1 MQKKNFCP
9 YCGAK
14 LSGEVRFCPQC
25 GKKLEDDSINNSEEV
40 SQEESIEENIPEQHS
55 SEEIV
60 SDNTPKKQNEGNE
73 IPEEFPD
80 GLDENPS
87 GIKKSKT
94 SVFIKIIIGIV
105 VAGLLFGLGY
115 KLFDVVDNKK
125 AQKQAETKKEDTK
138 KTPEKESNSKK
149 IGDQTFHTNIK
160 GIGEAEFISN
170 TPNTNESK
178 YADATFEIEK
188 DGKTYEK
195 LPGYEKNNIR
205 KDKVFQSVDAVSFQD
220 CNSDNAD
227 DIIIINS
234 YKVNKNVK
242 TESRIYIQGSDQKFT
257 LDKDLSTRVNENGS
271 LATVADIVDYLKQE
285 ESNTAEIS
293 SKSEQKNSGQE
304 ASSDEWKQEE
314 SNTAEISFK
323 SEQKNS
329 GQEASSDEWKQAYIN
344 WVNQRPDW
352 TYVLFDVNGDDI
364 PEIAA
369 HSGNM
374 ADGGAVG
381 TYANGKV
388 QEIPIARGGL
398 ISVQGQNVVDNS
410 DGHMGR
416 YYDYVYKIDDGRWVQ
431 IGDGEYGDDGDTT
444 METDKYGNSTIKFVY
459 TWNGEKVSEDEYSA
473 NLKKLIDVDLADD
486 IGYQEVSSS
495 EIISQIRNYT
505 NDNKIILK
513 QEDGK

>member
-14 LSGEVRFCPQC
+14 LSSEVRFCPQC

-40 SQEESIEENIPEQHS
+40 SQEESIGENIPEQHS

-138 KTPEKESNSKK
+138 KTPEKESNSKDTKKTPEKESNSKK

-160 GIGEAEFISN
+160 GIGEVEFISN

-234 YKVNKNVK
+234 YKVNKNMK

-293 SKSEQKNSGQE
+293 S
-304 ASSDEWKQEE
+304 
-314 SNTAEISFK
+314 K

-388 QEIPIARGGL
+388 QEIPIARCGL

-416 YYDYVYKIDDGRWVQ
+416 YYDCVYKIDDGRWVQ

-473 NLKKLIDVDLADD
+473 NLKKLVDVDLADE

>member
-55 SEEIV
+55 SGEIV
-60 SDNTPKKQNEGNE
+60 SDNIPKKQNEGNE
-73 IPEEFPD
+73 ITEEFPD

-94 SVFIKIIIGIV
+94 PVFIKIIIGIV

-115 KLFDVVDNKK
+115 KLFDVADNKK

-160 GIGEAEFISN
+160 GIGEVEFISN

-178 YADATFEIEK
+178 YADATFEIDK

-234 YKVNKNVK
+234 YKENENIE
-242 TESRIYIQGSDQKFT
+242 TESRIYIQGSDQKFI
-257 LDKDLSTRVNENGS
+257 LDKELSTKVNENGS
-271 LATVADIVDYLKQE
+271 LTTVADIVDYLKQKE
-285 ESNTAEIS
+285 TNTTEKS
-293 SKSEQKNSGQE
+293 SKSEQKV
-304 ASSDEWKQEE
+304 
-314 SNTAEISFK
+314 
-323 SEQKNS
+323 
-329 GQEASSDEWKQAYIN
+329 SSDEWKQAYID

-388 QEIPIARGGL
+388 QEIPIARYGL

-416 YYDYVYKIDDGRWVQ
+416 YYDYVYKIDDGKWVQ
-431 IGDGEYGDDGDTT
+431 IGDGEYGDGGDATV
-444 METDKYGNSTIKFVY
+444 ETDEYGNDTINFKY
-459 TWNGEKVSEDEYSA
+459 TWNGDEVSEDEYSA
-473 NLKKLIDVDLADD
+473 KLKKVIDVDLADE

-495 EIISQIRNYT
+495 EIISQIQNYT
-505 NDNKIILK
+505 NDNKTILK

>member
-55 SEEIV
+55 SGEIV

-73 IPEEFPD
+73 ITEEFPD

-94 SVFIKIIIGIV
+94 PVFIKIIIGIV

-160 GIGEAEFISN
+160 GIGEVEFISN

-195 LPGYEKNNIR
+195 FPGYEKNNIR

-234 YKVNKNVK
+234 YKENENVK
-242 TESRIYIQGSDQKFT
+242 IESRIYIQGSDQKFT

-304 ASSDEWKQEE
+304 ASSDEWKQ
-314 SNTAEISFK
+314 
-323 SEQKNS
+323 
-329 GQEASSDEWKQAYIN
+329 AYIN

-352 TYVLFDVNGDDI
+352 IYVLFDVNGDDI

-410 DGHMGR
+410 DGHVGR

-473 NLKKLIDVDLADD
+473 NLKKLIDVDLADE

>member
-14 LSGEVRFCPQC
+14 LSSEVRFCPQC

-40 SQEESIEENIPEQHS
+40 SQEESIGENIPEQHS

-73 IPEEFPD
+73 ITEEFPD

-87 GIKKSKT
+87 EIKKSKT
-94 SVFIKIIIGIV
+94 TVFIKIIIGIV

-160 GIGEAEFISN
+160 GIGEVEFISN

-178 YADATFEIEK
+178 YADATFEIER

-304 ASSDEWKQEE
+304 ASSDEWKE
-314 SNTAEISFK
+314 
-323 SEQKNS
+323 
-329 GQEASSDEWKQAYIN
+329 AYIN

-410 DGHMGR
+410 DGHVGR
-416 YYDYVYKIDDGRWVQ
+416 YYDCVYKIDDGRWVQ
-431 IGDGEYGDDGDTT
+431 IGDGEYGDNGDTT

-473 NLKKLIDVDLADD
+473 NLKKLIDVDLADE

-495 EIISQIRNYT
+495 EIISQIRKYT

>member
-73 IPEEFPD
+73 ISEEFPD

-94 SVFIKIIIGIV
+94 PVFIKSIIGIV

-138 KTPEKESNSKK
+138 KIPEKESNSKK

-160 GIGEAEFISN
+160 GIGEVEFISN

-195 LPGYEKNNIR
+195 FPGYEKNNIR

-234 YKVNKNVK
+234 YKENENVK

-293 SKSEQKNSGQE
+293 S
-304 ASSDEWKQEE
+304 
-314 SNTAEISFK
+314 K

-416 YYDYVYKIDDGRWVQ
+416 YYDCVYKIDDGRWVQ

-473 NLKKLIDVDLADD
+473 NLKKLIDVDLADE

>member
-14 LSGEVRFCPQC
+14 LSSEVRFCPQC
-25 GKKLEDDSINNSEEV
+25 GKKLEDDNINNSEEV
-40 SQEESIEENIPEQHS
+40 SQEESIGENIPEQHS

-73 IPEEFPD
+73 ITEEFPD

-87 GIKKSKT
+87 EIKKSKT
-94 SVFIKIIIGIV
+94 TVFIKIIIGIV

-160 GIGEAEFISN
+160 GIGEVEFISN

-234 YKVNKNVK
+234 YKENENVK

-304 ASSDEWKQEE
+304 ASSDEWKE
-314 SNTAEISFK
+314 
-323 SEQKNS
+323 
-329 GQEASSDEWKQAYIN
+329 AYIN

-410 DGHMGR
+410 DGHVGR
-416 YYDYVYKIDDGRWVQ
+416 YYDCVYKIDDGRWVQ
-431 IGDGEYGDDGDTT
+431 IGDGEYGDNGDTT

-473 NLKKLIDVDLADD
+473 NLKKLIDVDLADE

-495 EIISQIRNYT
+495 EIISQIRKYT

>member
-55 SEEIV
+55 SGEIV
-60 SDNTPKKQNEGNE
+60 SDNTPKKKNEENE
-73 IPEEFPD
+73 ITEEFPD

-94 SVFIKIIIGIV
+94 PVFIKIIIGIV

-115 KLFDVVDNKK
+115 KLFDVADNKK
-125 AQKQAETKKEDTK
+125 AQKQAEAKKEDTK

-160 GIGEAEFISN
+160 GIGEVEFISN

-178 YADATFEIEK
+178 YVDATFEIEK

-304 ASSDEWKQEE
+304 ASSDEWKQ
-314 SNTAEISFK
+314 
-323 SEQKNS
+323 
-329 GQEASSDEWKQAYIN
+329 AYIN

-410 DGHMGR
+410 DGHVGR
-416 YYDYVYKIDDGRWVQ
+416 YYDCVYKIDDGRWVQ
-431 IGDGEYGDDGDTT
+431 IGDGEYGDNGDTT

-473 NLKKLIDVDLADD
+473 NLKKLIDVDLADE

-495 EIISQIRNYT
+495 EIISQIRKYT

>member
-40 SQEESIEENIPEQHS
+40 SEQHS

-73 IPEEFPD
+73 ITEEFPD

-94 SVFIKIIIGIV
+94 PVFIKIIIGIV

-115 KLFDVVDNKK
+115 KLFDVADNKK

-160 GIGEAEFISN
+160 GIGEVEFISN

-178 YADATFEIEK
+178 YADATFEIDK

-234 YKVNKNVK
+234 YKENENIE
-242 TESRIYIQGSDQKFT
+242 TESRIYIQGSDQKFI
-257 LDKDLSTRVNENGS
+257 LDKELSTKVNENGS
-271 LATVADIVDYLKQE
+271 LTTVADIVDYLKQKE
-285 ESNTAEIS
+285 TNTTEKS
-293 SKSEQKNSGQE
+293 SKSEQKV
-304 ASSDEWKQEE
+304 
-314 SNTAEISFK
+314 
-323 SEQKNS
+323 
-329 GQEASSDEWKQAYIN
+329 SSDEWKQAYID

-388 QEIPIARGGL
+388 QEIPIARYGL

-416 YYDYVYKIDDGRWVQ
+416 YYDYVYKIDDGKWVQ
-431 IGDGEYGDDGDTT
+431 IGDGEYGDGGDATV
-444 METDKYGNSTIKFVY
+444 ETDEYGNDTINFKY
-459 TWNGEKVSEDEYSA
+459 TWNGDEVSEDEYSA
-473 NLKKLIDVDLADD
+473 KLKKVIDVDLADE

-495 EIISQIRNYT
+495 EIISQIQNYT
-505 NDNKIILK
+505 NDNKTILK

>member
-14 LSGEVRFCPQC
+14 LSSEVRFCPQC

-40 SQEESIEENIPEQHS
+40 SQEESIGENIPEQHS
-55 SEEIV
+55 SGEIV

-73 IPEEFPD
+73 ITEEFPD

-94 SVFIKIIIGIV
+94 PVFIKSIIGIV

-138 KTPEKESNSKK
+138 KIPEKESNSKK

-160 GIGEAEFISN
+160 GIGEVEFISN

-234 YKVNKNVK
+234 YKENENVK
-242 TESRIYIQGSDQKFT
+242 IESRIYIQGSDQKFT
-257 LDKDLSTRVNENGS
+257 LDKDLSTRVNENGL

-293 SKSEQKNSGQE
+293 S
-304 ASSDEWKQEE
+304 
-314 SNTAEISFK
+314 K

-388 QEIPIARGGL
+388 QEIPIARCGL

-416 YYDYVYKIDDGRWVQ
+416 YYDCVYKIDDGRWVQ

-473 NLKKLIDVDLADD
+473 NLKKLIDVDLADE

>member
-14 LSGEVRFCPQC
+14 LSSEVRFCPQC

-40 SQEESIEENIPEQHS
+40 SQEESIGENIPEQHS
-55 SEEIV
+55 SGEIV

-73 IPEEFPD
+73 ISEEFPD

-138 KTPEKESNSKK
+138 KTPEKKSNSKK

-160 GIGEAEFISN
+160 GIGEVEFISN

-195 LPGYEKNNIR
+195 LPEYEKNNIR

-473 NLKKLIDVDLADD
+473 NLKKMIDVDLADD

>member
-14 LSGEVRFCPQC
+14 LSSEVRFCPQC
-25 GKKLEDDSINNSEEV
+25 GKKLEDDNINNSEEV
-40 SQEESIEENIPEQHS
+40 SQEESIGENIPEQHS

-138 KTPEKESNSKK
+138 KTPEKESNSKDTKKTPKKESNSKK

-304 ASSDEWKQEE
+304 ASSDEWKQ
-314 SNTAEISFK
+314 
-323 SEQKNS
+323 
-329 GQEASSDEWKQAYIN
+329 AYIN

-388 QEIPIARGGL
+388 QEIPIARCGL

-416 YYDYVYKIDDGRWVQ
+416 YYDCVYKIDDGRWVQ

-444 METDKYGNSTIKFVY
+444 METDKYGNSIIKFVY

-473 NLKKLIDVDLADD
+473 NLKKLIDVDLADE
-486 IGYQEVSSS
+486 IGYQEISSS

>member
-40 SQEESIEENIPEQHS
+40 SQEESIGENIPEQHS

-138 KTPEKESNSKK
+138 KIPEKESNSKK

-160 GIGEAEFISN
+160 GIGEVEFISN

-234 YKVNKNVK
+234 YKENENVK
-242 TESRIYIQGSDQKFT
+242 IESRIYIQGSDQKFT
-257 LDKDLSTRVNENGS
+257 LDKDLSTRVNENGL

-293 SKSEQKNSGQE
+293 S
-304 ASSDEWKQEE
+304 
-314 SNTAEISFK
+314 K

-410 DGHMGR
+410 DGHVGR
-416 YYDYVYKIDDGRWVQ
+416 YYDCVYKIDDGRWVQ

-473 NLKKLIDVDLADD
+473 NLKKLIDVDLADE

>member
-14 LSGEVRFCPQC
+14 LSSEVRFCPQC

-40 SQEESIEENIPEQHS
+40 SQEESIGENIPEQHS
-55 SEEIV
+55 SGEIV

-73 IPEEFPD
+73 ITEEFPD

-94 SVFIKIIIGIV
+94 PVFIKSIIGIV

-138 KTPEKESNSKK
+138 KTPEKESNSKDTKKTPEKESNSKK

-160 GIGEAEFISN
+160 GIGEVEFISN

-234 YKVNKNVK
+234 YKENENVK
-242 TESRIYIQGSDQKFT
+242 IESRIYIQGSDQKFT
-257 LDKDLSTRVNENGS
+257 LDKDLSTRVNENGL

-293 SKSEQKNSGQE
+293 S
-304 ASSDEWKQEE
+304 
-314 SNTAEISFK
+314 K

-410 DGHMGR
+410 DGHVGR
-416 YYDYVYKIDDGRWVQ
+416 YYDCVYKIDDGRWVQ

-473 NLKKLIDVDLADD
+473 NLKKLIDVDLADE

>member
-14 LSGEVRFCPQC
+14 LSSEVRFCPQC

-40 SQEESIEENIPEQHS
+40 SQEESIGENIPEQHS

-73 IPEEFPD
+73 ITEEFPD
-80 GLDENPS
+80 DPNENPPED
-87 GIKKSKT
+87 KKAKMPL
-94 SVFIKIIIGIV
+94 FIKIIIGIV
-105 VAGLLFGLGY
+105 VVGLLLGLGY
-115 KLFDVVDNKK
+115 KLFDVADNKK

-138 KTPEKESNSKK
+138 KTLEKESNSKK

-160 GIGEAEFISN
+160 GIGEVEFISN

-234 YKVNKNVK
+234 YKENENIE
-242 TESRIYIQGSDQKFT
+242 TESRIYIQGSDQKFI
-257 LDKDLSTRVNENGS
+257 LDKELSTKVNENGS
-271 LATVADIVDYLKQE
+271 LTTVADIVDYLKQKE
-285 ESNTAEIS
+285 TNTTEKS
-293 SKSEQKNSGQE
+293 SKSEQKV
-304 ASSDEWKQEE
+304 
-314 SNTAEISFK
+314 
-323 SEQKNS
+323 
-329 GQEASSDEWKQAYIN
+329 SSDEWKQAYID

-388 QEIPIARGGL
+388 QEIPIARYGL

-416 YYDYVYKIDDGRWVQ
+416 YYDYVYKIDDGKWVQ
-431 IGDGEYGDDGDTT
+431 IGDGEYGDGGDATV
-444 METDKYGNSTIKFVY
+444 ETDEYGNDTINFKY
-459 TWNGEKVSEDEYSA
+459 TWNGDEVSEDEYSA
-473 NLKKLIDVDLADD
+473 KLKKVIDVDLADE

-495 EIISQIRNYT
+495 EIISQIQNYT
-505 NDNKIILK
+505 NDNKTILK

>member
-14 LSGEVRFCPQC
+14 LSSEVRFCPQC

-40 SQEESIEENIPEQHS
+40 SQEESIGENIPEQHS

-138 KTPEKESNSKK
+138 KTPEKESNSKDTKKTPEKESNSKK

-195 LPGYEKNNIR
+195 LPGYKKNNIR

-304 ASSDEWKQEE
+304 ASSDEWKQ
-314 SNTAEISFK
+314 
-323 SEQKNS
+323 
-329 GQEASSDEWKQAYIN
+329 AYIN

-410 DGHMGR
+410 DGHVGR
-416 YYDYVYKIDDGRWVQ
+416 YYDCVYKIDDGRWVQ
-431 IGDGEYGDDGDTT
+431 IGDGEYGDNGDTT

-473 NLKKLIDVDLADD
+473 NLKKLIDVDLADE

-495 EIISQIRNYT
+495 EIISQIRKYT

>member
-14 LSGEVRFCPQC
+14 LSSEVRFCPQC

-40 SQEESIEENIPEQHS
+40 SQEESIGENIPEQHS

-138 KTPEKESNSKK
+138 KTPEKESNSKDTKKTPEKESNSKK

-234 YKVNKNVK
+234 YKENENVK
-242 TESRIYIQGSDQKFT
+242 IESRIYIQGSDQKFT

-304 ASSDEWKQEE
+304 ASSDEWKE
-314 SNTAEISFK
+314 
-323 SEQKNS
+323 
-329 GQEASSDEWKQAYIN
+329 AYIN

-388 QEIPIARGGL
+388 QEIPIARCGL

-416 YYDYVYKIDDGRWVQ
+416 YYDCVYKIDDGRWVQ

-473 NLKKLIDVDLADD
+473 NLKKLIDVDLADE

>member
-14 LSGEVRFCPQC
+14 LSSEVRFCPQC

-55 SEEIV
+55 SGEIV

-73 IPEEFPD
+73 ITEEFPD

-87 GIKKSKT
+87 EIKKSKT
-94 SVFIKIIIGIV
+94 TVFIKIIIGIV

-160 GIGEAEFISN
+160 GIGEVEFISN

-178 YADATFEIEK
+178 YADATFEIER

-234 YKVNKNVK
+234 YKENENVK

-271 LATVADIVDYLKQE
+271 LTTVADIVDYLKQE

-293 SKSEQKNSGQE
+293 S
-304 ASSDEWKQEE
+304 
-314 SNTAEISFK
+314 K

-410 DGHMGR
+410 DGHVGR
-416 YYDYVYKIDDGRWVQ
+416 YYDCVYKIDDGRWVQ
-431 IGDGEYGDDGDTT
+431 IGDGEYGDNGDTT

-473 NLKKLIDVDLADD
+473 NLKKLIDVDLADE

-495 EIISQIRNYT
+495 EIISQIRKYT

>member
-14 LSGEVRFCPQC
+14 LSSEVRFCPQC

-73 IPEEFPD
+73 ITEEFPD

-87 GIKKSKT
+87 EIKKSKT
-94 SVFIKIIIGIV
+94 TVFIKIIIGIV

-271 LATVADIVDYLKQE
+271 LTTVADIVDYLKQE

-304 ASSDEWKQEE
+304 ASSDEWKE
-314 SNTAEISFK
+314 
-323 SEQKNS
+323 
-329 GQEASSDEWKQAYIN
+329 AYIN

-388 QEIPIARGGL
+388 QEIPIARCGL

-416 YYDYVYKIDDGRWVQ
+416 YYDCVYKIDDGRWVQ

-473 NLKKLIDVDLADD
+473 NLKKLIDVDLADE

-495 EIISQIRNYT
+495 EIISQIRKYT

>member
-14 LSGEVRFCPQC
+14 LSSEVRFCPQC

-40 SQEESIEENIPEQHS
+40 SQEESIGENIPEQHS
-55 SEEIV
+55 SGEIV

-73 IPEEFPD
+73 ISEEFPE

-94 SVFIKIIIGIV
+94 PVFIKSIIGIV

-115 KLFDVVDNKK
+115 KLFDVADNKK

-138 KTPEKESNSKK
+138 KIPEKESNSKK

-304 ASSDEWKQEE
+304 ASSDEWKQ
-314 SNTAEISFK
+314 
-323 SEQKNS
+323 
-329 GQEASSDEWKQAYIN
+329 AYIN

-410 DGHMGR
+410 DGHVGR
-416 YYDYVYKIDDGRWVQ
+416 YYDCVYKIDDGRWVQ
-431 IGDGEYGDDGDTT
+431 IGDGEYGDNGDTT

-473 NLKKLIDVDLADD
+473 NLKKLIDVDLADE

-495 EIISQIRNYT
+495 EIISQIRKYT

>member
-14 LSGEVRFCPQC
+14 LSSEVRFCPQC
-25 GKKLEDDSINNSEEV
+25 GKKLEDDNINNSEEV
-40 SQEESIEENIPEQHS
+40 SQEESIGENIPEQHS
-55 SEEIV
+55 SGEIV

-94 SVFIKIIIGIV
+94 PVFIKIIIGIV

-160 GIGEAEFISN
+160 GIGEVEFISN

-195 LPGYEKNNIR
+195 FPGYEKNNIR

-234 YKVNKNVK
+234 YKENENVK
-242 TESRIYIQGSDQKFT
+242 IESRIYIQGSDQKFT

-304 ASSDEWKQEE
+304 ASSDEWKQ
-314 SNTAEISFK
+314 
-323 SEQKNS
+323 
-329 GQEASSDEWKQAYIN
+329 AYIN

-352 TYVLFDVNGDDI
+352 IYVLFDVNGDDI

-410 DGHMGR
+410 DGHVGR

-473 NLKKLIDVDLADD
+473 NLKKLIDVDLADE

>member
-14 LSGEVRFCPQC
+14 LSSEVRFCPQC

-40 SQEESIEENIPEQHS
+40 SQEESIGENIPEQHS

-160 GIGEAEFISN
+160 GIGEVEFISN

-234 YKVNKNVK
+234 YKENENVK
-242 TESRIYIQGSDQKFT
+242 IESRIYIQGSDQKFT
-257 LDKDLSTRVNENGS
+257 LDKDLSTSVNENGS

-304 ASSDEWKQEE
+304 ASSDEWKQ
-314 SNTAEISFK
+314 
-323 SEQKNS
+323 
-329 GQEASSDEWKQAYIN
+329 AYIN

-352 TYVLFDVNGDDI
+352 TYVLSDVNGDDI

-473 NLKKLIDVDLADD
+473 NLKKMIDVDLADD

>member
-14 LSGEVRFCPQC
+14 LSSEVRFCPQC

-40 SQEESIEENIPEQHS
+40 SQEESIGENIPEQHS

-73 IPEEFPD
+73 ISEEFPD

-94 SVFIKIIIGIV
+94 PVFIKSIIGIV

-138 KTPEKESNSKK
+138 KIPEKESNSKK

-160 GIGEAEFISN
+160 GIGEVEFISN

-195 LPGYEKNNIR
+195 FPGYEKNNIR

-234 YKVNKNVK
+234 YKENENVK

-271 LATVADIVDYLKQE
+271 LTTVADIVDYLKQE

-304 ASSDEWKQEE
+304 ASSDEWKQ
-314 SNTAEISFK
+314 
-323 SEQKNS
+323 
-329 GQEASSDEWKQAYIN
+329 AYIN

-352 TYVLFDVNGDDI
+352 TYELFDVNGDDI

-369 HSGNM
+369 IGTCM

-388 QEIPIARGGL
+388 QEIPIARCGL

-444 METDKYGNSTIKFVY
+444 METDKYGKSTIKFVY

-473 NLKKLIDVDLADD
+473 NLKKLIDVDLADV
-486 IGYQEVSSS
+486 IGYQGLSSS

>member
-14 LSGEVRFCPQC
+14 LSSEVRFCPQC

-40 SQEESIEENIPEQHS
+40 SQEESIGENIPEQHS

-125 AQKQAETKKEDTK
+125 AQKQAETKKENTK
-138 KTPEKESNSKK
+138 KIPEKESNSKK

-160 GIGEAEFISN
+160 GIGEVEFISN

-234 YKVNKNVK
+234 YKENENVK

-304 ASSDEWKQEE
+304 ASSDEWKE
-314 SNTAEISFK
+314 
-323 SEQKNS
+323 
-329 GQEASSDEWKQAYIN
+329 AYIN

-410 DGHMGR
+410 DGHVGR
-416 YYDYVYKIDDGRWVQ
+416 YYDCVYKIDDGRWVQ
-431 IGDGEYGDDGDTT
+431 IGDGEYGDNGDTT

-473 NLKKLIDVDLADD
+473 NLKKLIDVDLADE

-495 EIISQIRNYT
+495 EIISQIRKYT

>member
-14 LSGEVRFCPQC
+14 LSSEVRFCPQC

-40 SQEESIEENIPEQHS
+40 SQEESIGENIPEQHS

-80 GLDENPS
+80 GLDKNPS

-94 SVFIKIIIGIV
+94 PVFIKIIIGIV

-125 AQKQAETKKEDTK
+125 AQKQAETKKEDTKKTPEKESNSKDTK

-242 TESRIYIQGSDQKFT
+242 IESRIYIQGSDQKFT

-304 ASSDEWKQEE
+304 ASSDEWKQ
-314 SNTAEISFK
+314 
-323 SEQKNS
+323 
-329 GQEASSDEWKQAYIN
+329 AYIN

-352 TYVLFDVNGDDI
+352 TYVLFDVNGDNI

-410 DGHMGR
+410 DGHVGR

-431 IGDGEYGDDGDTT
+431 IGDGEYGDDGDIT

-473 NLKKLIDVDLADD
+473 NLKKLIDVDLADE

-513 QEDGK
+513 QEDAK

>member
-14 LSGEVRFCPQC
+14 LSSEVRFCPQC

-40 SQEESIEENIPEQHS
+40 SQEESIGENIPEQHS

-73 IPEEFPD
+73 ISEEFPD

-94 SVFIKIIIGIV
+94 PVFIKSIIGIV
-105 VAGLLFGLGY
+105 VAGVLFGLGY

-125 AQKQAETKKEDTK
+125 AQKQAETKKENTK
-138 KTPEKESNSKK
+138 KIPEKESNSKK

-160 GIGEAEFISN
+160 GIGEVEFISN

-234 YKVNKNVK
+234 YKENENVK

-271 LATVADIVDYLKQE
+271 LTTVADIVDYLKQE

-293 SKSEQKNSGQE
+293 S
-304 ASSDEWKQEE
+304 
-314 SNTAEISFK
+314 K

-410 DGHMGR
+410 DGHVGR
-416 YYDYVYKIDDGRWVQ
+416 YYDCVYKIDDGRWVQ

-473 NLKKLIDVDLADD
+473 NLKKLIDVDLADE

>member
-14 LSGEVRFCPQC
+14 LSSEVRFCPQC

-40 SQEESIEENIPEQHS
+40 SQEESIGENIPEQHS

-73 IPEEFPD
+73 ISEEFPD

-94 SVFIKIIIGIV
+94 PVFIKSIIGIV

-138 KTPEKESNSKK
+138 KIPEKESNSKK

-160 GIGEAEFISN
+160 GIGEVEFISN

-234 YKVNKNVK
+234 YKENENVK

-271 LATVADIVDYLKQE
+271 LTTVADIVDYLKQE

-304 ASSDEWKQEE
+304 ASSDEWKQ
-314 SNTAEISFK
+314 
-323 SEQKNS
+323 
-329 GQEASSDEWKQAYIN
+329 AYIN

-352 TYVLFDVNGDDI
+352 TYVLIDVNGDDI
-364 PEIAA
+364 PEIATI
-369 HSGNM
+369 GTCM
-374 ADGGAVG
+374 ADGGAVA
-381 TYANGKV
+381 TYANGEV
-388 QEIPIARGGL
+388 QELQTYRAGIFYM
-398 ISVQGQNVVDNS
+398 QGQNAIDNE
-410 DGHMGR
+410 DGNMGN
-416 YYDYVYKIDDGRWVQ
+416 YYDRVFKIAC
-431 IGDGEYGDDGDTT
+431 
-444 METDKYGNSTIKFVY
+444 K
-459 TWNGEKVSEDEYSA
+459 
-473 NLKKLIDVDLADD
+473 
-486 IGYQEVSSS
+486 
-495 EIISQIRNYT
+495 
-505 NDNKIILK
+505 
-513 QEDGK
+513 

>member
-14 LSGEVRFCPQC
+14 LSSEVRFCPQC

-40 SQEESIEENIPEQHS
+40 SQEESIGENIPEQHS

-60 SDNTPKKQNEGNE
+60 SDNTPKKQNERNE
-73 IPEEFPD
+73 ITEEFPD

-195 LPGYEKNNIR
+195 LPEYEKNNIR

-234 YKVNKNVK
+234 YKENENVK

-271 LATVADIVDYLKQE
+271 LTTVADIVDYLKQE

-293 SKSEQKNSGQE
+293 S
-304 ASSDEWKQEE
+304 
-314 SNTAEISFK
+314 K

-388 QEIPIARGGL
+388 QEIPIARCGL

-473 NLKKLIDVDLADD
+473 NLKKLIDVDLADE

-495 EIISQIRNYT
+495 EIISQIRKYT

>member
-14 LSGEVRFCPQC
+14 LSSEVRFCPQC

-40 SQEESIEENIPEQHS
+40 SQEESIGENIPEQHS

-73 IPEEFPD
+73 ISEEFPD

-94 SVFIKIIIGIV
+94 PVFIKSIIGIV

-160 GIGEAEFISN
+160 GIGEVEFISN

-205 KDKVFQSVDAVSFQD
+205 KDKVFQSVVAVSFQD

-234 YKVNKNVK
+234 YKENENVK

-304 ASSDEWKQEE
+304 ASSDEWKQ
-314 SNTAEISFK
+314 
-323 SEQKNS
+323 
-329 GQEASSDEWKQAYIN
+329 AYIN

-352 TYVLFDVNGDDI
+352 TYELFDVNGDDI

-416 YYDYVYKIDDGRWVQ
+416 YYDCVYKIDDGRWVQ
-431 IGDGEYGDDGDTT
+431 IGDGEYGDDGDIT

-473 NLKKLIDVDLADD
+473 NLKKLIDVDLADE
-486 IGYQEVSSS
+486 IGYQEISSS

>member
-40 SQEESIEENIPEQHS
+40 SQEESIGENIPEQHS
-55 SEEIV
+55 SGEIV

-73 IPEEFPD
+73 ITEEFPD

-94 SVFIKIIIGIV
+94 PVFIKSIIGIV

-138 KTPEKESNSKK
+138 KIPEKESNSKK

-160 GIGEAEFISN
+160 GIGEVEFISN

-234 YKVNKNVK
+234 YKENENVK
-242 TESRIYIQGSDQKFT
+242 IESRIYIQGSDQKFT
-257 LDKDLSTRVNENGS
+257 LDKDLSTRVNENGL

-293 SKSEQKNSGQE
+293 S
-304 ASSDEWKQEE
+304 
-314 SNTAEISFK
+314 K

-410 DGHMGR
+410 DGHVGR
-416 YYDYVYKIDDGRWVQ
+416 YYDCVYKIDDGRWVQ

-473 NLKKLIDVDLADD
+473 NLKKLIDVDLADE

>member
-14 LSGEVRFCPQC
+14 LSSEVRFCPQC

-40 SQEESIEENIPEQHS
+40 SQEESIGENIPEQHS

-73 IPEEFPD
+73 ITEEFPD

-87 GIKKSKT
+87 EIKKSKT
-94 SVFIKIIIGIV
+94 TVFIKIIIGIV

-160 GIGEAEFISN
+160 GIGEVEFISN

-178 YADATFEIEK
+178 YADATFEIER

-304 ASSDEWKQEE
+304 ASSDEWKE
-314 SNTAEISFK
+314 
-323 SEQKNS
+323 
-329 GQEASSDEWKQAYIN
+329 AYIN

-388 QEIPIARGGL
+388 QEIPIARCGL

-416 YYDYVYKIDDGRWVQ
+416 YYDCVYKIDDGRWVQ

-473 NLKKLIDVDLADD
+473 NLKKLIDVDLADE

>member
-14 LSGEVRFCPQC
+14 LSSEVRFCPQC

-40 SQEESIEENIPEQHS
+40 SQEESIGENIPEQHS
-55 SEEIV
+55 SGEIV

-73 IPEEFPD
+73 ISEEFPE

-94 SVFIKIIIGIV
+94 PVFIKSIIGIV

-138 KTPEKESNSKK
+138 KIPEKESNSKK

-160 GIGEAEFISN
+160 GIGEVEFISN

-178 YADATFEIEK
+178 YADATFEIER

-205 KDKVFQSVDAVSFQD
+205 KDKVFQSADAVSFQD

-234 YKVNKNVK
+234 YKENENVK
-242 TESRIYIQGSDQKFT
+242 IESRIYIQGSDQKFT

-304 ASSDEWKQEE
+304 ASSDEWKE
-314 SNTAEISFK
+314 
-323 SEQKNS
+323 
-329 GQEASSDEWKQAYIN
+329 AYIN

-410 DGHMGR
+410 DGHVGR
-416 YYDYVYKIDDGRWVQ
+416 YYDCVYKIDDGRWVQ

-473 NLKKLIDVDLADD
+473 NLKKLIDVDLADE

>member
-14 LSGEVRFCPQC
+14 LSSEVRFCPQC

-40 SQEESIEENIPEQHS
+40 SQEESIGENIPEQHS

-125 AQKQAETKKEDTK
+125 AQKQAETKKEDTKKTPEKESNSKDTK

-304 ASSDEWKQEE
+304 ASSDEWKQ
-314 SNTAEISFK
+314 
-323 SEQKNS
+323 
-329 GQEASSDEWKQAYIN
+329 AYIN

-410 DGHMGR
+410 DGHVGR
-416 YYDYVYKIDDGRWVQ
+416 YYDCVYKIDDGRWVQ
-431 IGDGEYGDDGDTT
+431 IGDGEYGDNGDTT

-473 NLKKLIDVDLADD
+473 NFKKLIDVDLADE

-495 EIISQIRNYT
+495 EIISQIRKYT

>member
-14 LSGEVRFCPQC
+14 LSSEVRFCPQC

-40 SQEESIEENIPEQHS
+40 SQEESIGENIPEQHS

-125 AQKQAETKKEDTK
+125 AQKQAETKKEDTKKTPEKESNSKDTK

-242 TESRIYIQGSDQKFT
+242 IESRIYIQGSDQKFT

-293 SKSEQKNSGQE
+293 S
-304 ASSDEWKQEE
+304 
-314 SNTAEISFK
+314 K

-410 DGHMGR
+410 DGHVGR
-416 YYDYVYKIDDGRWVQ
+416 YYDCVYKIDDGRWVQ
-431 IGDGEYGDDGDTT
+431 IGDGEYGDNGDTT

-473 NLKKLIDVDLADD
+473 NLKKLIDVDLADE

-495 EIISQIRNYT
+495 EIISQIRKYT

>member
-14 LSGEVRFCPQC
+14 LSSEVRFCPQC
-25 GKKLEDDSINNSEEV
+25 GKKLEDDSINNSKEV
-40 SQEESIEENIPEQHS
+40 SQEESIGENIPEQHS

-125 AQKQAETKKEDTK
+125 AQKQAETKKEDTKKTPEKESNSKDTK

-271 LATVADIVDYLKQE
+271 LTTVADIVDYLKQE

-304 ASSDEWKQEE
+304 ASSDEWKE
-314 SNTAEISFK
+314 
-323 SEQKNS
+323 
-329 GQEASSDEWKQAYIN
+329 AYIN

-388 QEIPIARGGL
+388 QEIPIARCGL

-416 YYDYVYKIDDGRWVQ
+416 YYDCVYKIDDGRWVQ

-473 NLKKLIDVDLADD
+473 NLKKLIDVDLADE

>member
-14 LSGEVRFCPQC
+14 LSSEVRFCPQC
-25 GKKLEDDSINNSEEV
+25 GKKLEDDSINYSEEV
-40 SQEESIEENIPEQHS
+40 SQEESIGENIPEQHS

-125 AQKQAETKKEDTK
+125 AQKQAETKKEDTKKTPEKESNSKDTK

-304 ASSDEWKQEE
+304 ASSDEWKQ
-314 SNTAEISFK
+314 
-323 SEQKNS
+323 
-329 GQEASSDEWKQAYIN
+329 AYIN

-410 DGHMGR
+410 DGHVGR
-416 YYDYVYKIDDGRWVQ
+416 YYDCVYKIDDGRWVQ
-431 IGDGEYGDDGDTT
+431 IGDGEYGDNGDTT

-473 NLKKLIDVDLADD
+473 NLKKLIDVDLADE

-495 EIISQIRNYT
+495 EIISQIRKYT

>member
-14 LSGEVRFCPQC
+14 LSSEVRFCPQC

-40 SQEESIEENIPEQHS
+40 SQEESIGENIPEQHS

-138 KTPEKESNSKK
+138 KTPEKESNSKDTKKTPEKESNSKDTKGAPEKESNSKK

-160 GIGEAEFISN
+160 GIGEVEFISN

-234 YKVNKNVK
+234 YKENENVK
-242 TESRIYIQGSDQKFT
+242 IESRIYIQGSDQKFT

-304 ASSDEWKQEE
+304 ASSDEWKQ
-314 SNTAEISFK
+314 
-323 SEQKNS
+323 
-329 GQEASSDEWKQAYIN
+329 AYIN

-352 TYVLFDVNGDDI
+352 TYELFDVNGDDI

-416 YYDYVYKIDDGRWVQ
+416 YYDCVYKIDDGRWVQ
-431 IGDGEYGDDGDTT
+431 IGDGEYGDDGDIT

-473 NLKKLIDVDLADD
+473 NLKKLIDVDLADE
-486 IGYQEVSSS
+486 IGYQEISSS

>member
-14 LSGEVRFCPQC
+14 LSSEVRFCPQC

-40 SQEESIEENIPEQHS
+40 SQEESIGENIPEQHS

-73 IPEEFPD
+73 ISEEFPD

-94 SVFIKIIIGIV
+94 PVFIKSIIGIV
-105 VAGLLFGLGY
+105 VAGVLFGLGY

-125 AQKQAETKKEDTK
+125 AQKQAETKKENTK
-138 KTPEKESNSKK
+138 KIPEKESNSKK

-160 GIGEAEFISN
+160 GIGEVEFISN

-234 YKVNKNVK
+234 YKENENVK

-304 ASSDEWKQEE
+304 ASSDEWKQ
-314 SNTAEISFK
+314 
-323 SEQKNS
+323 
-329 GQEASSDEWKQAYIN
+329 AYIN

-388 QEIPIARGGL
+388 QEIPIARCGL

-416 YYDYVYKIDDGRWVQ
+416 YYDCVYKIDDGRWVQ
-431 IGDGEYGDDGDTT
+431 IGDGEYGDNGDTT

-473 NLKKLIDVDLADD
+473 NLKKLIDVDLADE

>member
-14 LSGEVRFCPQC
+14 LSSEVRFCPQC

-40 SQEESIEENIPEQHS
+40 SQEESIGENIPEQHS

-73 IPEEFPD
+73 ISEEFPD

-94 SVFIKIIIGIV
+94 PVFIKSIIGIV

-138 KTPEKESNSKK
+138 KIPEKESNSKK

-234 YKVNKNVK
+234 YKENENVK
-242 TESRIYIQGSDQKFT
+242 IESRIYIQGSDQKFT

-271 LATVADIVDYLKQE
+271 LTTVADIVDYLKQE

-304 ASSDEWKQEE
+304 ASSDEWKQ
-314 SNTAEISFK
+314 
-323 SEQKNS
+323 
-329 GQEASSDEWKQAYIN
+329 AYIN

-352 TYVLFDVNGDDI
+352 TYELFDVNGDDI

-416 YYDYVYKIDDGRWVQ
+416 YYDCVYKIDDGRWVQ

-473 NLKKLIDVDLADD
+473 NLKKLIDVDLADE

>member
-14 LSGEVRFCPQC
+14 LSSEVRFCPQC

-55 SEEIV
+55 SGEIV
-60 SDNTPKKQNEGNE
+60 SDNTPKKKNEGNE
-73 IPEEFPD
+73 ITEEFQD

-94 SVFIKIIIGIV
+94 PVFIKIIIGIV

-160 GIGEAEFISN
+160 GIGEVEFISN

-293 SKSEQKNSGQE
+293 S
-304 ASSDEWKQEE
+304 
-314 SNTAEISFK
+314 K

-473 NLKKLIDVDLADD
+473 NLKKLIDVDLADE
-486 IGYQEVSSS
+486 IGYQEISSS

>member
-14 LSGEVRFCPQC
+14 LSSEVRFCPQC

-55 SEEIV
+55 SGEIV

-73 IPEEFPD
+73 ITEEFPD

-87 GIKKSKT
+87 VIKKSKT
-94 SVFIKIIIGIV
+94 TVFIKIIIGIV

-160 GIGEAEFISN
+160 GIGEVEFISN

-234 YKVNKNVK
+234 YKENENVK

-304 ASSDEWKQEE
+304 ASSDEWKQ
-314 SNTAEISFK
+314 
-323 SEQKNS
+323 
-329 GQEASSDEWKQAYIN
+329 AYIN

-388 QEIPIARGGL
+388 QEIPIARCGL

-416 YYDYVYKIDDGRWVQ
+416 YYDCVYKIDDGRWIQ
-431 IGDGEYGDDGDTT
+431 IGDGEYGDNGDTT

-473 NLKKLIDVDLADD
+473 NLKKLIDVDLADE

-495 EIISQIRNYT
+495 EIISQIRKYT